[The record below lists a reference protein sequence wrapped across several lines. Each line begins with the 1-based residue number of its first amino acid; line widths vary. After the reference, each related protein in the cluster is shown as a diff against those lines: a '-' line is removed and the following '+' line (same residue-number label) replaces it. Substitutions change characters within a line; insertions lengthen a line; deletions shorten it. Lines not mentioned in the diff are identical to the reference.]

1 MDYFF
6 WIAWF
11 FYWDNP
17 LGVLSTHSMNKSGL
31 IEVLSKEINLAKK
44 KAEELVDVVFN
55 TMSQSLIN
63 GERVEIRGLGSFVVK
78 QYDGYLG
85 RNPKTGEKIQIPPK
99 KLPLFK
105 VGKDL
110 KERVDR

>member
-1 MDYFF
+1 M
-6 WIAWF
+6 
-11 FYWDNP
+11 
-17 LGVLSTHSMNKSGL
+17 LSTHSMNKSGL

>member
-1 MDYFF
+1 
-6 WIAWF
+6 
-11 FYWDNP
+11 
-17 LGVLSTHSMNKSGL
+17 VLSTHSMNKSGL

-55 TMSQSLIN
+55 AMSQSLIN

>member
-1 MDYFF
+1 
-6 WIAWF
+6 
-11 FYWDNP
+11 
-17 LGVLSTHSMNKSGL
+17 MNKSGL

-44 KAEELVDVVFN
+44 KAEELGDVVFN
-55 TMSQSLIN
+55 AMSQSLIN

>member
-1 MDYFF
+1 
-6 WIAWF
+6 
-11 FYWDNP
+11 
-17 LGVLSTHSMNKSGL
+17 VLSTHSMNKSGL

>member
-1 MDYFF
+1 
-6 WIAWF
+6 
-11 FYWDNP
+11 
-17 LGVLSTHSMNKSGL
+17 MNKSGL

-55 TMSQSLIN
+55 AMSQSLIN

>member
-1 MDYFF
+1 
-6 WIAWF
+6 
-11 FYWDNP
+11 
-17 LGVLSTHSMNKSGL
+17 MNKSGL

-55 TMSQSLIN
+55 VMSQSLIN

>member
-1 MDYFF
+1 M
-6 WIAWF
+6 
-11 FYWDNP
+11 
-17 LGVLSTHSMNKSGL
+17 LSTHSMNKSGL

-63 GERVEIRGLGSFVVK
+63 DERVEIRGLGSFVVK

>member
-1 MDYFF
+1 M
-6 WIAWF
+6 
-11 FYWDNP
+11 
-17 LGVLSTHSMNKSGL
+17 LSTHSMNKSGL

-55 TMSQSLIN
+55 AMSQSLIN